1 MLQLSGEA
9 SEGRS
14 TGLNSNQ
21 SEIPETP
28 PPFPADTAA
37 ELQPQSIYL
46 RVDLEDIRPAEDV
59 EKLYEQAALATIEL
73 QQTPASLEKQKPY
86 WSSSAQHGAEQKR
99 LSEGAPHA
107 RLQEAKSPPAKPA
120 PDVAAKPEGADEVF
134 GAITMHQQR
143 LGSINFTARTA
154 AVRQPTLE
162 IPPQDSGKALVPD
175 LPSTSPLK
183 ALKMAGSRVQH
194 PPKMAGQ
201 APVMSDKRETA
212 LEKAEAYP
220 SQMPEGIKEAD
231 AAVLSV
237 QEASNAAAQ
246 KLSAQLSHE
255 DQVKDN
261 PPSVPAMGMTH
272 AALADRVEDSEAEDE
287 AAAMIEASQP
297 AIFTQ

>member
-9 SEGRS
+9 SEGKN
-14 TGLNSNQ
+14 TGLHGDQ

-37 ELQPQSIYL
+37 EFQNIYL
-46 RVDLEDIRPAEDV
+46 RVDLEDIRPAEDI
-59 EKLYEQAALATIEL
+59 EKLYEQAALATIEA
-73 QQTPASLEKQKPY
+73 QQLPASMEKQKPY
-86 WSSSAQHGAEQKR
+86 WSSSAQHGAEQQR

-120 PDVAAKPEGADEVF
+120 PDVVAKPRGPDEVF

-154 AVRQPTLE
+154 AVRQPTVE
-162 IPPQDSGKALVPD
+162 IPPQDSGQALVPD

-183 ALKMAGSRVQH
+183 ALKMAGNRIQH

-201 APVMSDKRETA
+201 ASVMSDKRETA
-212 LEKAEAYP
+212 IEKAEAYP
-220 SQMPEGIKEAD
+220 LQMPGGFKKAD
-231 AAVLSV
+231 AAVLPV
-237 QEASNAAAQ
+237 QKASNAAAQ
-246 KLSAQLSHE
+246 KLSAQLIHE

-261 PPSVPAMGMTH
+261 SPSIPAMGMTH